1 MSSNLKNQ
9 ISSFYKSSSKSART
23 FLILSVGLLV
33 NSAALAQ
40 DVTGSPSDFKEVKC
54 WEHNRPTFITYY
66 SAEDRWCA
74 MDNQTD
80 CIANRGRATSVA
92 CRYSRS
98 RARDFVARLDAIKAR
113 FENAS
118 PTNQESVV
126 TADTAPEP
134 SPDQTPEDDQRLQN
148 ELLGIETRLNSL
160 NTRKSELEKRESEL
174 RQRLNSINGGF

>member
-1 MSSNLKNQ
+1 
-9 ISSFYKSSSKSART
+9 
-23 FLILSVGLLV
+23 
-33 NSAALAQ
+33 
-40 DVTGSPSDFKEVKC
+40 
-54 WEHNRPTFITYY
+54 
-66 SAEDRWCA
+66 

-98 RARDFVARLDAIKAR
+98 RARDFVAKLDAIKAR
-113 FENAS
+113 FENAN